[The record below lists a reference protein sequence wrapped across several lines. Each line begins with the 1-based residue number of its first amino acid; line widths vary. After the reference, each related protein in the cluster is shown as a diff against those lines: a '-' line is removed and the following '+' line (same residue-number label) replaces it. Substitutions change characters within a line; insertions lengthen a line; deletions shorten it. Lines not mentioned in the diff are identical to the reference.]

1 MKGVPMLPGDLNPH
15 AMLRG
20 FAILQENE
28 ESTIELLP
36 PITIRQRMANALNH
50 LSHLTG
56 KNRST
61 LSREVVALAKANQA
75 TEARVVELERR
86 LAALIIEVG

>member
-1 MKGVPMLPGDLNPH
+1 MKGVRMLPGDLNPH

-20 FAILQENE
+20 LVLLQEDE
-28 ESTIELLP
+28 ESITELLP
-36 PITIRQRMANALNH
+36 PITIRQLIANGLNQ

-61 LSREVVALAKANQA
+61 LSSQVVALSSANQA
-75 TEARVVELERR
+75 LEARVVELERQMAT
-86 LAALIIEVG
+86 LAILAE